1 MLRVREPPAVRVPG
15 SHPACPRFVRG
26 WTSTIPPRLQK
37 ITSYAPGSKN
47 YGNPFHRGQTRTR
60 ALWRRPLQDPPT
72 ARDVC
77 PQSVPGLSSVVV
89 AYLQPEWHKEAISE
103 FLSWSDFLYTY
114 EVEPCQF
121 FWSYDQYSRMLAQG
135 NFAISPPLMVLMGS
149 GKSRKAYPGGE
160 ATL

>member
-1 MLRVREPPAVRVPG
+1 M
-15 SHPACPRFVRG
+15 
-26 WTSTIPPRLQK
+26 
-37 ITSYAPGSKN
+37 
-47 YGNPFHRGQTRTR
+47 
-60 ALWRRPLQDPPT
+60 WRRPLQDPPT

-103 FLSWSDFLYTY
+103 FPPWSDFLYTY

-135 NFAISPPLMVLMGS
+135 SQMGE
-149 GKSRKAYPGGE
+149 SRKAYLCARVLPGSVRPP
-160 ATL
+160 